1 MSLSHVARRRYCLFA
16 VASLTILSLL
26 WPAAS
31 QASNLYEEPSPPEV
45 GARAAIV
52 VEYPSGR
59 VLFARNE
66 HARLAPAS
74 TTKILTAILALEY
87 GNIDDVVTV
96 QPEDLVGEASMGLVA
111 GEQQTI
117 RNLLYGVM
125 LPSGNDA
132 ATAIGRALGSKVV
145 TSDPALADPLAR
157 FVQMMNVR
165 VEQLGLENSHFA
177 NPHGLDAAGH
187 YSSAYDLASL
197 SWYAMHIPTFN
208 EIVRQ
213 VGHDVPGHAL
223 LNLNEM
229 LTRYPGADGIKT
241 GLTDDAGLC
250 LVTSATRDGRRLISV
265 VLNAPRWYADSA
277 ALLDYGFA
285 KLAATPKDEKAAV
298 LSVSVRGTVSWLLV
312 NAASA
317 PPMPVMAPNG
327 QGGGLVPPITEANEV
342 AVAPANPAHAPEQ
355 AQAHVA
361 DASFALVSGSSQAR
375 SETLWAL
382 AAFALVGATSSYL
395 LATKLWRVKP
405 KMLLAR
411 IRQPQATPR
420 HLQPITTPPS
430 RSWMVQRDAVGTL
443 GEPYV
448 PRRREP
454 NLLLEPHE
462 LREMHIYRAIQLAQ
476 EGRQGSSMAEFIQ
489 ALRCNKYLDV
499 AQLAES
505 YQMAPGAFLALSR
518 AQLAM
523 GNREEARRTL
533 LHGVLVSPEDRLLR
547 LALNQLH
554 ATS

>member
-16 VASLTILSLL
+16 VASLTILSLFSLL

-31 QASNLYEEPSPPEV
+31 HASSLYEEPPPEV

-59 VLFARNE
+59 VLFAKNE

-87 GNIDDVVTV
+87 GNIDDMVTV

-117 RNLLYGVM
+117 RNLLYGLM

-132 ATAIGRALGSKVV
+132 ATAIGRALGAKVV

-197 SWYAMHIPTFN
+197 SWYAMHIPTFS

-213 VGHDVPGHAL
+213 VSHDVPGHAL

-298 LSVSVRGTVSWLLV
+298 LSVSARGTVSWLLV

-342 AVAPANPAHAPEQ
+342 AVAPAKPAPEQ

-361 DASFALVSGSSQAR
+361 DASFALVSGSSQPR
-375 SETLWAL
+375 TETLWAL
-382 AAFALVGATSSYL
+382 AVFALVGATSTYL
-395 LATKLWRVKP
+395 LATRLWRVKP
-405 KMLLAR
+405 RMLLAR
-411 IRQPQATPR
+411 IRQPQTTRQISPISTPS
-420 HLQPITTPPS
+420 S

-443 GEPYV
+443 GEPHV

-489 ALRCNKYLDV
+489 ALRCDRYLDV
-499 AQLAES
+499 ARLAES
-505 YQMAPGAFLALSR
+505 YQMAPAAFLALSR

-523 GNREEARRTL
+523 GNREEARRAL

-547 LALNQLH
+547 LALNQLQ
-554 ATS
+554 TTG